1 MRRFLE
7 LGDRYAAQS
16 DWKDFALTKF
26 CLCAMGVLIGTE
38 VSKEKKAGVQ
48 LAAAAVFAAT
58 YIPLMKKVYHI
69 MGEMREENL
78 DEK

>member
-16 DWKDFALTKF
+16 DWKDFALMKF

-38 VSKEKKAGVQ
+38 ISKEKKAGVQ

-58 YIPLMKKVYHI
+58 YIPLMKKVFRI
-69 MGEMREENL
+69 MGEMGEEGIS
-78 DEK
+78 EE